1 MRLIR
6 CFFLF
11 LPNAKMKGTCE
22 SCAATVLLPGDL
34 LAVLPASSQP
44 EQQLKL
50 LPAACCHV
58 QQIRWEIK
66 RTSVTTQRNQHFQSE
81 TLWLSFKWL
90 LQDDT
95 YHILKGPFPLY
106 WSYWEPGETCSA
118 LSMFSALS
126 IDVFAK
132 WIPWRALKPWCAP
145 HCQVLK
151 RRQCRRTRR
160 SFSSSKDVS
169 EESRTQGSPPARSQE
184 QSSPVAALS
193 VTPHSHN
200 VHTYTCHHTQ
210 VHPRSGIPS
219 LDLSLSQNLVSI
231 SSVSCF

>member
-1 MRLIR
+1 MV
-6 CFFLF
+6 FLF
-11 LPNAKMKGTCE
+11 TPNAKMKGTCE
-22 SCAATVLLPGDL
+22 SCAAAVLLPGDL
-34 LAVLPASSQP
+34 LAVLPVSSQP

-50 LPAACCHV
+50 LPATCCHV

-66 RTSVTTQRNQHFQSE
+66 RTSVTTQRNQHFQSA

-132 WIPWRALKPWCAP
+132 WIPRRALKPCCAP

-151 RRQCRRTRR
+151 RRQCRRTWRP
-160 SFSSSKDVS
+160 FSSSKDVS
-169 EESRTQGSPPARSQE
+169 EEEQDTRFPPCPKPGAVITSGSTQCHPSQPSCPHLHMPP
-184 QSSPVAALS
+184 
-193 VTPHSHN
+193 
-200 VHTYTCHHTQ
+200 HTGA
-210 VHPRSGIPS
+210 PKIRNSKPG
-219 LDLSLSQNLVSI
+219 LK
-231 SSVSCF
+231 FA

>member
-6 CFFLF
+6 WFFLF

-118 LSMFSALS
+118 LSICFQLSALMFLPS
-126 IDVFAK
+126 ESHEG
-132 WIPWRALKPWCAP
+132 PWNRVVHPTARCWKGDSAGGRVDPSPALRMCQRRAGHK
-145 HCQVLK
+145 V
-151 RRQCRRTRR
+151 
-160 SFSSSKDVS
+160 
-169 EESRTQGSPPARSQE
+169 PPLPEARS
-184 QSSPVAALS
+184 
-193 VTPHSHN
+193 SH
-200 VHTYTCHHTQ
+200 HQWQH
-210 VHPRSGIPS
+210 
-219 LDLSLSQNLVSI
+219 
-231 SSVSCF
+231 SVSPLTAIMSTPTHATTHRCTQDQEFQAWT